1 MSDDITPI
9 NLPITGGCLCKAVRY
24 SAAAEPIVTRQ
35 CWCRLCQYVGAG
47 SSTVNVAFE
56 TKHVTF
62 TGELKL
68 FAAVADSGNIL
79 QRGFCPTCGTPI
91 TSQAEIRPHL
101 IFLRAGTL
109 DDPSIV
115 RPAMNI
121 WTRQAPQWAQFDPH
135 LPMVS
140 GQPPPAA

>member
-1 MSDDITPI
+1 MNESPI
-9 NLPITGGCLCKAVRY
+9 ALPITGGCLCRAVRY
-24 SAAAEPIVTRQ
+24 SASHEPIVTRQ
-35 CWCRLCQYVGAG
+35 CWCSLCQYIGAG
-47 SSTVNVAFE
+47 SSSVNVAFE

-62 TGELKL
+62 TGEVKTY
-68 FAAVADSGNIL
+68 ASTADSGNL
-79 QRGFCPTCGTPI
+79 LHRGFCSTCGTPI

-109 DDPSIV
+109 DDASIV

-121 WTRQAPQWAQFDPH
+121 WTRQAPQWAHLDPD

>member
-1 MSDDITPI
+1 MSEPSVA
-9 NLPITGGCLCKAVRY
+9 LPITGGCLCKAVRY
-24 SAAAEPIVTRQ
+24 SASAAPIVTRQ
-35 CWCRLCQYVGAG
+35 CWCRLCQYLGAG

-62 TGELKL
+62 SGEVKT
-68 FAAVADSGNIL
+68 FESTADSGNL
-79 QRGFCPTCGTPI
+79 LRRGFCSTCGTPI
-91 TSQAEIRPHL
+91 TSQAELRPHL

-109 DDPSIV
+109 DDASIV

-121 WTRQAPQWAQFDPH
+121 WTRQAPQWAH
-135 LPMVS
+135 LEPDIPMVA

>member
-1 MSDDITPI
+1 MTRPTIT
-9 NLPITGGCLCKAVRY
+9 LPITGGCLCKAVRY
-24 SAAAEPIVTRQ
+24 EARAEPIVTRQ

-56 TKHVTF
+56 TRHVTF
-62 TGELKL
+62 TGGLKT
-68 FAAVADSGNIL
+68 FASIADSGSKL
-79 QRGFCPTCGTPI
+79 HRGFCSTCGTPM
-91 TSQAEIRPHL
+91 TSQAEVRPHL

-121 WTRQAPQWAQFDPH
+121 WTKEAPQWAHLDPD
-135 LPMVS
+135 LPMVA

>member
-1 MSDDITPI
+1 MSEPSVA
-9 NLPITGGCLCKAVRY
+9 LPITGGCLCKAVRY
-24 SAAAEPIVTRQ
+24 SASAAPIVTRQ
-35 CWCRLCQYVGAG
+35 CWCRLCQYLGAG

-62 TGELKL
+62 TGEVKT
-68 FAAVADSGNIL
+68 FASTADSGNL
-79 QRGFCPTCGTPI
+79 LRRGFCFTCGTPI

-109 DDPSIV
+109 DDASIA
-115 RPAMNI
+115 RPTMNI
-121 WTRQAPQWAQFDPH
+121 WTRQAPQWAH
-135 LPMVS
+135 LEPDIPMVA

>member
-1 MSDDITPI
+1 MTEPSIT
-9 NLPITGGCLCKAVRY
+9 LPITGGCLCKAVRY
-24 SAAAEPIVTRQ
+24 SASAAPIVTRQ
-35 CWCRLCQYVGAG
+35 CWCRLCQYLGAG

-62 TGELKL
+62 TGEVKT
-68 FAAVADSGNIL
+68 FASTADSGNL
-79 QRGFCPTCGTPI
+79 LRRGFCSTCGTPI

-109 DDPSIV
+109 DDASIA
-115 RPAMNI
+115 RPTMNI
-121 WTRQAPQWAQFDPH
+121 WTRQAPQWAH
-135 LPMVS
+135 LEPDIPMIA